1 MRNLFLFALFLFVFF
16 LGTNFSFGA
25 CNWVSQSYFLE
36 VFNHG
41 SCSVSFAQGC
51 GNDFSATAGTSCN
64 EGCSNISVS
73 ITGKMTSYPYYC
85 SALRVNNSLCNYSSG
100 YDRIDYSVLRCSTK
114 LEADS
119 AFCDLQN
126 GTWNGTECNIR
137 KTFGCETITGA
148 GGSKWSQIDSMGTKK
163 GTFVGSC
170 AENGY
175 CSSGETSCSYDSV
188 ACQYNGKN
196 GAQCFYQCSD
206 GNALKCNSSPS
217 QSVSGAGTPQVYCP
231 SKPDSSC
238 SPNSYKEFT
247 TPSYSAGGYGDST
260 ADSIPVGQSPY
271 GGADYG
277 LILQAIHDTLHTAN
291 NLYRSQN
298 FYQWEMDSILN
309 YWGYNYMPEFLDNQD
324 ELITTIQNQNL
335 SVEIPKDSVKDKRDS
350 VYQDSSLS
358 LLDKIKNIP
367 ERINFIADSI
377 YQDCLASQANCK
389 RSMIGATMEALRFLN
404 PIADAVDIIKLIVSD
419 DESPAD
425 SLLPSAPSDTFNYSL
440 PFLPYDTND
449 VSIDT
454 SIADSN
460 RDAFFKFLDT
470 IPNLLK
476 NVDSVKNEID
486 SAKKVIEKSQ
496 DSSNSIVNVDSLG
509 KSFSEI
515 KNDTKYSFLW
525 LSESCGSCYRINFT
539 LTPDFMVPDKIIF
552 NLDLGNFWGINLC
565 TIVKEIVLLI
575 GFVIVLLITIKSF
588 KSAWEGGK

>member
-1 MRNLFLFALFLFVFF
+1 MRNLFLFALFLVVFF

-25 CNWVSQSYFLE
+25 CRTSNYVYTTLT
-36 VFNHG
+36 
-41 SCSVSFAQGC
+41 C
-51 GNDFSATAGTSCN
+51 GGTC
-64 EGCSNISVS
+64 GA
-73 ITGKMTSYPYYC
+73 C
-85 SALRVNNSLCNYSSG
+85 SAMSGCTDVEGHENYCASRGSVYLGMPSASACN
-100 YDRIDYSVLRCSTK
+100 IDFTNCNPNQSVYIRCLKCDTDVES
-114 LEADS
+114 DS
-119 AFCDLQN
+119 VVCELN
-126 GTWNGTECNIR
+126 GGEWNGTECNIR

-148 GGSKWSQIDSMGTKK
+148 GGSQWSEIDSMGTKK

-188 ACQYNGKN
+188 SCKYNGKN
-196 GAQCFYQCSD
+196 GSRCFYQCND

-231 SKPDSSC
+231 TKPDSSC

-309 YWGYNYMPEFLDNQD
+309 YWGYNYMPEILDNQED
-324 ELITTIQNQNL
+324 FIMALENQKL

-389 RSMIGATMEALRFLN
+389 RSMIGATMEALNFLN
-404 PIADAVDIIKLIVSD
+404 PISAGVDIIKTFFADNDTITAPKMELDSLPQNF
-419 DESPAD
+419 ESPI
-425 SLLPSAPSDTFNYSL
+425 DTLESG
-440 PFLPYDTND
+440 
-449 VSIDT
+449 IDT
-454 SIADSN
+454 SFNDINQNNFFNWLDS
-460 RDAFFKFLDT
+460 A
-470 IPNLLK
+470 PNLL
-476 NVDSVKNEID
+476 NNLDSVNAEID
-486 SAKKVIEKSQ
+486 SAKKVIKESQ
-496 DSSNSIVNVDSLG
+496 DSANSIVNVDSLG
-509 KSFSEI
+509 KSFDEI
-515 KNDTKYSFLW
+515 KNDTKYSFIW
-525 LSESCGSCYRINFT
+525 MSESCGSCYRINFT
-539 LTPDFMVPDKIIF
+539 LTPEFMAPDKIAF
-552 NLDLGNFWGINLC
+552 NLDLGNFYGINLC

-575 GFVIVLLITIKSF
+575 GFVMVLLLTIKSF